1 MHTRSCHFFTIATV
15 IILLTATC
23 GCIQQQPIPTEDA
36 NPIVMEPTTPTME
49 VRETSTATSTDYTSD
64 DKQFIDAAEACYRD
78 TPQIIN
84 LTTHNTFLK
93 CMQNTSDPASVC
105 AKSYKRDA
113 LKYTNVDDTTA
124 GYQRETH
131 NVHLARSMFF
141 KNMAYNAT
149 RQEFEPC
156 P

>member
-78 TPQIIN
+78 TPQITN